1 MGVYLLKEQNDAH
14 PEQAIAIGADM
25 AVEIQH

>member
-1 MGVYLLKEQNDAH
+1 MGVYMLKEQIDAH